1 MKRIHFNSLK
11 FKNWTSVLLIISLL
25 FIVFGSFEIIE
36 FGYKKTNRIL
46 IILGFLFQA
55 LFYSKMFWYKNYV
68 EWNKIGMNIKL
79 NKFIGK
85 SIEFDFVKKVELE
98 NEYLIITEKSGRE
111 ILFNINNV
119 EIKDVEKLV
128 ELIKLNSA
136 IKS

>member
-55 LFYSKMFWYKNYV
+55 LFYSKMFWYKNFV

-85 SIEFDFVKKVELE
+85 SIEFDFVKKVELKNE
-98 NEYLIITEKSGRE
+98 NLIITEKSGRE

-119 EIKDVEKLV
+119 EIKDIEK
-128 ELIKLNSA
+128 LIKLIKQNSA
-136 IKS
+136 IES

>member
-1 MKRIHFNSLK
+1 MKRIHFNPLK

-25 FIVFGSFEIIE
+25 FIVFGSFEIID
-36 FGYKKTNRIL
+36 FGYTKTNRIL
-46 IILGFLFQA
+46 TGLGFLFQV

-85 SIEFDFVKKVELE
+85 SIEFNFVKKVELE
-98 NEYLIITEKSGRE
+98 NENLIITEKSGRE

-119 EIKDVEKLV
+119 EIKDVEKLI
-128 ELIKLNSA
+128 ELIKQNSA

>member
-98 NEYLIITEKSGRE
+98 NENLIITEKSGRE